1 VASGTEEEE
10 GGEQSRMS
18 KAEQQKARR
27 AAAKAANDDWEP
39 TKKDD
44 LDPKGPRP
52 LKALQ
57 MIKKQKKSKALIR
70 KGDEFR
76 CMDEFK
82 LRLAESLEEESK
94 RCIAYDKNSKGEYS
108 KSSRLAFN
116 AKLSLLCL
124 ECP

>member
-1 VASGTEEEE
+1 
-10 GGEQSRMS
+10 MS
-18 KAEQQKARR
+18 KAGQQKARR

-57 MIKKQKKSKALIR
+57 TIKRRKKSKTLIR
-70 KGDEFR
+70 MGDEFE

-82 LRLAESLEEESK
+82 LRLNESLEEESK
-94 RCIAYDKNSKGEYS
+94 RCIAYDKNSKGQCS

-116 AKLSLLCL
+116 ATLSLFCL

>member
-1 VASGTEEEE
+1 
-10 GGEQSRMS
+10 MS
-18 KAEQQKARR
+18 KTGQQKARR

-57 MIKKQKKSKALIR
+57 MIKSKKKSKALIR
-70 KGDEFR
+70 MGDEFE

-82 LRLAESLEEESK
+82 LRLNESLEEESK
-94 RCIAYDKNSKGEYS
+94 RCIAYDKNSQGQ
-108 KSSRLAFN
+108 
-116 AKLSLLCL
+116 
-124 ECP
+124 CPK